1 MARTKATASRHPTY
15 TGNTALKA
23 VSAKRRKPAQPMRK
37 HRFRPGT
44 VALREIRRY
53 QKTTELLIPQLP
65 FSRLVREQ
73 TQVMFSGTAK
83 EFKFQ
88 ASALMA
94 IQQAAEDYLTY
105 LFTDCKLLANHAKRK
120 TIMAKDI
127 QLARRIRGDVDRCN
141 MWGLG
146 R

>member
-1 MARTKATASRHPTY
+1 
-15 TGNTALKA
+15 
-23 VSAKRRKPAQPMRK
+23 MRK
-37 HRFRPGT
+37 HRFRPASGT

-53 QKTTELLIPQLP
+53 QPEKATARELLIPRLLP

-73 TQVMFSGTAK
+73 TQVLFTGTTK

-94 IQQAAEDYLTY
+94 IQQPEATEDYLTY
-105 LFTDCKLLANHAKRK
+105 LFTDYKLLADHAKLK

-127 QLARRIRGDVDRCN
+127 QLARRIRGDIDRCN
-141 MWGLG
+141 MWG